1 MLATMAGA
9 DDIQRVAAAL
19 DRSRDGDLR
28 CLDEVRSV
36 LRSVEASRQLEVFV
50 ERVGDLT
57 AEELRE
63 LYAETF
69 HGETSSDR
77 RLLAGLVRTPTD
89 AAEAGVAVAALGSL
103 LERLEAERN
112 PFAYVV
118 RSLCCLL
125 LLRVKS
131 SQLEQGSR

>member
-1 MLATMAGA
+1 MLTTMAGT

-19 DRSRDGDLR
+19 DRSRDGDVR
-28 CLDEVRSV
+28 FLDEVQNL
-36 LRSVEASRQLEVFV
+36 LRSVEASRQLEVFL

-69 HGETSSDR
+69 HDETSSDR
-77 RLLAGLVRTPTD
+77 RLLAGLARTPTE
-89 AAEAGVAVAALGSL
+89 AAEAGVAVEALGSL
-103 LERLEAERN
+103 LARLEAERN

-125 LLRVKS
+125 PGVKS
-131 SQLEQGSR
+131 SRLEQESR

>member
-1 MLATMAGA
+1 MLTTMAGT

-19 DRSRDGDLR
+19 DRSRDGD
-28 CLDEVRSV
+28 VRSRDV
-36 LRSVEASRQLEVFV
+36 VRNLLRSVEASRQLEVFL

-69 HGETSSDR
+69 HDETSSDR
-77 RLLAGLVRTPTD
+77 RMLAGLARSPTN
-89 AAEAGVAVAALGSL
+89 AAEAGVAVEALGSL
-103 LERLEAERN
+103 LARLEAERN

-125 LLRVKS
+125 PRAKS
-131 SQLEQGSR
+131 SQLEQESR

>member
-1 MLATMAGA
+1 MLTTMPGT
-9 DDIQRVAAAL
+9 DDIERVAAAL

-28 CLDEVRSV
+28 CLDEVRSG
-36 LRSVEASRQLEVFV
+36 LRSVEASRQLEIFV

-89 AAEAGVAVAALGSL
+89 AAEAGVAVEALGSL
-103 LERLEAERN
+103 LARLEAERN

-131 SQLEQGSR
+131 SQLEQESR